1 MQAVHGET
9 RVTCGEA
16 VTTKSEIELFR
27 ADLRAF
33 EQRVTLR
40 LGGLI
45 VVATGIIIAVIALTG

>member
-1 MQAVHGET
+1 M
-9 RVTCGEA
+9 CGEA
-16 VTTKSEIELFR
+16 VTTKSEIDLFR

-33 EQRVTLR
+33 EQRMTLR